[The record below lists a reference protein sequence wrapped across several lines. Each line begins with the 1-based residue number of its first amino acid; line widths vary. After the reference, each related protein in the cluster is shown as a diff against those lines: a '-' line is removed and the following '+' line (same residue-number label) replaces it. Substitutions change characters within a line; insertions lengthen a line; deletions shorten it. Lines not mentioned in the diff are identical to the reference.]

1 MISSRAMDPTKILR
15 AIEALMSPLEWGSQE
30 VWLADCLTRVRDA
43 RGLQGSSGPLAV
55 TDQLEELLHLEGDE
69 PGWLQAAL
77 AVAADIPG
85 VGGLRQ
91 GVAASEDSLPLM
103 SMRCALAAGITT
115 VQRLHDWQS
124 TLGQV
129 CEDVSAGM
137 AILRSAGLGTVA
149 RNALWNELLD
159 DEPERDR
166 LLEVITRQAGHTAS
180 SAGSLREDYGELE
193 LSGRTYRL
201 ITRRAPAGTLLPD
214 AAVLV
219 LLDRLGPE
227 LPTTR
232 EIRVTFGL
240 RGREPQVA
248 LLAAEGLSNDAIAQ
262 RLQLSTHTVRHYLE
276 RVMSRLGLHSRKALA
291 LHLMGAEPGEAPT
304 DASGATS
311 KKKMSP

>member
-1 MISSRAMDPTKILR
+1 MDPTAVVR
-15 AIEALMSPLEWGSQE
+15 AIEALMSPLEWGSQDA
-30 VWLADCLTRVRDA
+30 WLAESLTRVREA
-43 RGLQGSSGPLAV
+43 SGLRDSSAPLAV
-55 TDQLEELLHLEGDE
+55 TDQLEELLRLEGDE
-69 PGWLQAAL
+69 PGWLQTAL
-77 AVAADIPG
+77 AVSAETSEAS
-85 VGGLRQ
+85 GLRP
-91 GVAASEDSLPLM
+91 GMAVSEDSLPLM

-115 VQRLHDWQS
+115 VQRLHDWRS
-124 TLGQV
+124 TLGLV

-137 AILRSAGLGTVA
+137 AILRCDGLRTVA

-180 SAGSLREDYGELE
+180 SRGSVREDYGELE

-201 ITRRAPAGTLLPD
+201 ITRRAPPGTLLPD

-219 LLDRLGPE
+219 LLDRLGSE

-248 LLAAEGLSNDAIAQ
+248 LLAAEGLSNAAIAQ
-262 RLQLSTHTVRHYLE
+262 RLRLSPHTVRHYLE
-276 RVMSRLGLHSRKALA
+276 RVMTRLGLHSRKALA
-291 LHLMGAEPGEAPT
+291 LHLMGSEREKPPAEEDSAAAVRPCGT
-304 DASGATS
+304 TRS
-311 KKKMSP
+311 

>member
-1 MISSRAMDPTKILR
+1 MDPTTILR
-15 AIEALMSPLEWGSQE
+15 AVEVLMSPLEWGSQE
-30 VWLADCLTRVRDA
+30 AWLAESLTRVRDA
-43 RGLQGSSGPLAV
+43 LGLPDSSAPPAV
-55 TDQLEELLHLEGDE
+55 TDQLEELLRLEGDE

-77 AVAADIPG
+77 AVAADTSG
-85 VGGLRQ
+85 ANGLRP
-91 GVAASEDSLPLM
+91 GVAASENSLPLM
-103 SMRCALAAGITT
+103 SMRCALAAGIAT
-115 VQRLHDWQS
+115 VQRLHNWRS

-129 CEDVSAGM
+129 CDDVSAGM
-137 AILRSAGLGTVA
+137 AILRRDGLRIIA
-149 RNALWNELLD
+149 RNALWNQLLG

-201 ITRRAPAGTLLPD
+201 TTRRAPAGSLLPD

-219 LLDRLGPE
+219 LLDRLGSE

-248 LLAAEGLSNDAIAQ
+248 LLAAEGLSNAAIAQ
-262 RLQLSTHTVRHYLE
+262 RLRLSAHTVRHYLE
-276 RVMSRLGLHSRKALA
+276 RVMIRLGLHSRKALA
-291 LHLMGAEPGEAPT
+291 LHLMGTELSSAPT
-304 DASGATS
+304 DASGGTP
-311 KKKMSP
+311 KKKR